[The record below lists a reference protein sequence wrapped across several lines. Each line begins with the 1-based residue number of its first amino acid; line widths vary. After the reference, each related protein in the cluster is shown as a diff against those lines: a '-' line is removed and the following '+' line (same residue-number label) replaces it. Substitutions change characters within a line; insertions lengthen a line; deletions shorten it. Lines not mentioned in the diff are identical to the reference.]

1 MRSDVILTLL
11 AASGCASY
19 QAPPA
24 AYRAA
29 RWSPAAMALTSR
41 DARPTTLRLK
51 TKQAKAFQQVA
62 LHKNAE
68 PVMGPASAR
77 QAASAAAMRA
87 KGLRDVASSKNRA
100 YERAR
105 QAANQAAHAERLA
118 LEEWDAAKERGTMA
132 ATLPTDLASGGV
144 SSVLGFCSGKAC
156 RVFGDAAAFGLGASF
171 VFAALLSRAGYVNIN
186 YNKVERDLL
195 SLLDLNKG
203 ALAQR
208 SNPYTAPRTTLTSL
222 CVRPLSRH
230 ADGRIDQADYTL
242 AVKRAVSLLADR
254 GISSTAG
261 FATGFVLG
269 FVYE

>member
-29 RWSPAAMALTSR
+29 RWAPAAMALTSR

-203 ALAQR
+203 ALTQR
-208 SNPYTAPRTTLTSL
+208 SNPYAAPRTDSYL
-222 CVRPLSRH
+222 CVCAR
-230 ADGRIDQADYTL
+230 
-242 AVKRAVSLLADR
+242 SLDTQ
-254 GISSTAG
+254 TAG
-261 FATGFVLG
+261 STRPTTRSR
-269 FVYE
+269 